1 MHSMPNTIQELV
13 SIIFNRNAETITIGK
28 IRVKMSNALALDT
41 VVILLSLSSFLANS
55 IVF

>member
-1 MHSMPNTIQELV
+1 MPNTIQELV